1 MADGKRLG
9 QLVREKRLALSM
21 TQTQLGDAVGM
32 SQRWIST
39 LERGE
44 TDVPRRVHL
53 HALADAL
60 SLDVSELYVAAD
72 MARDEAKAKAAIE
85 EAPMIDKDDPLYNT
99 VFWEIRSLSPQDLD
113 FIRNIIRR
121 IKQERNGA

>member
-1 MADGKRLG
+1 MEDGKRLG
-9 QLVREKRLALSM
+9 QLVRKKRLALNM

-53 HALADAL
+53 HALANAIG
-60 SLDVSELYVAAD
+60 LDVSELYVAAD
-72 MARDEAKAKAAIE
+72 MARDEAKAKAAAE
-85 EAPMIDKDDPLYNT
+85 DAPMVDKDDPLYNT
-99 VFWEIRSLSPQDLD
+99 VFWEIRSLAPEDLD
-113 FIRNIIRR
+113 FIRSIIKR
-121 IKQERNGA
+121 IKRERNDS